1 MLESIQI
8 NKNKLINSYIDTDTD
23 TDTLIGG
30 ELMLLSIIIPIYNS
44 KTYLTKCLSSIVS
57 QLDAD
62 AEIICVDD
70 GSTDGSEVICDEF
83 AVNYDNV
90 KVFHKPNGG
99 VSSARNLGIENASGK
114 YIAWVDSDD
123 YVADNWYSAIK
134 EILLQ
139 DYDIVCFDYFRVGND
154 KPKMMPYGG
163 KSRILNKAAYIAD
176 LTLDDKVLSYLPTR
190 VFKKVLFTELKFPR
204 YISLMEDYSIIHK
217 LFYEAEKIYYL
228 AEPLYFYIIRNGSIS
243 HSVNLGNCF
252 KAMFIAKERYQW
264 LTARGVKVSDVAYLK
279 NYLYFVVA
287 VIKEQ
292 ECDSWKNELELCHQE
307 ISRNIK
313 ALLLSKDVS
322 IKNKVKYV
330 MEYTNTLNTT
340 YKILSFIKFGG
351 G

>member
-1 MLESIQI
+1 
-8 NKNKLINSYIDTDTD
+8 
-23 TDTLIGG
+23 
-30 ELMLLSIIIPIYNS
+30 MLLSIIIPIYNS
-44 KTYLTKCLSSIVS
+44 KQYLNKCLSSIVS
-57 QLDAD
+57 QLDTD

-70 GSTDGSEVICDEF
+70 GSIDGSEGICDEF
-83 AVNYDNV
+83 AANYDNV

-99 VSSARNLGIENASGK
+99 VSSARNLGLENASGK

-139 DYDIVCFDYFRVGND
+139 GYDIVCFDYFRVEND
-154 KPKMMPYGG
+154 KPKKMAYGG
-163 KSRILNKAAYIAD
+163 KSRILNKAAYIAE
-176 LTLDDKVLSYLPTR
+176 LTLDEKVLSYLHTR

-204 YISLMEDYSIIHK
+204 DISLMEDFSIIHK
-217 LFYEAEKIYYL
+217 LFYEADKIYYL
-228 AEPLYFYIIRNGSIS
+228 AEPLYFYVIRNGSIS

-292 ECDSWKNELELCHQE
+292 ECDSWKKELELCHQE
-307 ISRNIK
+307 ISHNIK
-313 ALLLSKDVS
+313 ALLLSKDVRM
-322 IKNKVKYV
+322 KNKVGYV
-330 MEYTNTLNTT
+330 MEYTNMLNIT
-340 YKILSFIKFGG
+340 YKILSLIKFKKGDKP
-351 G
+351 

>member
-1 MLESIQI
+1 
-8 NKNKLINSYIDTDTD
+8 
-23 TDTLIGG
+23 
-30 ELMLLSIIIPIYNS
+30 MLLSIIIPIYNS
-44 KTYLTKCLSSIVS
+44 KLYLNKCISSIVS
-57 QLDAD
+57 QLDTD

-83 AVNYDNV
+83 AANYDNV

-134 EILLQ
+134 EIVLE
-139 DYDIVCFDYFRVGND
+139 DYDIVCFDYFRVEND

-176 LTLDDKVLSYLPTR
+176 LTIDEKVLSYLHTR
-190 VFKKVLFTELKFPR
+190 VFKKCLFTELKFPGD
-204 YISLMEDYSIIHK
+204 ISLMEDYSIIHK
-217 LFYEAEKIYYL
+217 LFYEAETIYYL
-228 AEPLYFYIIRNGSIS
+228 AKPLYFYIIRNDSIS
-243 HSVNLGNCF
+243 HSVHLENCF

-279 NYLYFVVA
+279 HYIYFVVA

-292 ECDSWKNELELCHQE
+292 ECNSWKKELELCHQE

-330 MEYTNTLNTT
+330 MEYTDTLNIT

-351 G
+351 VNHKSLSFNSYVCNYTFVARTGALPC

>member
-1 MLESIQI
+1 
-8 NKNKLINSYIDTDTD
+8 
-23 TDTLIGG
+23 
-30 ELMLLSIIIPIYNS
+30 MLLSIIIPIYNS

-57 QLDAD
+57 QLDTD

-70 GSTDGSEVICDEF
+70 GSTDGSEVICYEF
-83 AVNYDNV
+83 AANYENV

-99 VSSARNLGIENASGK
+99 VSSARNLGLENASGK

-139 DYDIVCFDYFRVGND
+139 DYDIVCFDYFRVEND
-154 KPKMMPYGG
+154 KPKKMAYGG

-176 LTLDDKVLSYLPTR
+176 LTLDDKVLSYLHTR
-190 VFKKVLFTELKFPR
+190 VFKKVLFTDIKFPR
-204 YISLMEDYSIIHK
+204 DISLMEDFSIIHK
-217 LFYEAEKIYYL
+217 LFYEADKIYYL

-243 HSVNLGNCF
+243 NSVNLGNCF

-264 LTARGVKVSDVAYLK
+264 LTARGIKVSDVAYLK
-279 NYLYFVVA
+279 HYLYFVVA

-292 ECDSWKNELELCHQE
+292 ECDNWKNELALCHQE
-307 ISRNIK
+307 ISRNITS
-313 ALLLSKDVS
+313 LLFSNDVS

-330 MEYTNTLNTT
+330 MEYTNTLNIA
-340 YKILSFIKFGG
+340 YKILYFIKFGG
-351 G
+351 VKVYPLTIM

>member
-1 MLESIQI
+1 M
-8 NKNKLINSYIDTDTD
+8 
-23 TDTLIGG
+23 
-30 ELMLLSIIIPIYNS
+30 
-44 KTYLTKCLSSIVS
+44 
-57 QLDAD
+57 
-62 AEIICVDD
+62 
-70 GSTDGSEVICDEF
+70 
-83 AVNYDNV
+83 
-90 KVFHKPNGG
+90 
-99 VSSARNLGIENASGK
+99 
-114 YIAWVDSDD
+114 
-123 YVADNWYSAIK
+123 
-134 EILLQ
+134 Q
-139 DYDIVCFDYFRVGND
+139 DYDIVCFDYFRVEND
-154 KPKMMPYGG
+154 RSKKMAYGG
-163 KSRILNKAAYIAD
+163 KSRILNKAAYIAE
-176 LTLDDKVLSYLPTR
+176 LTLDEKVLSYLHTR

-204 YISLMEDYSIIHK
+204 DISLMEDYSIIHK

-351 G
+351 VNHKSLSFNSYVGNYNFAARTGALPC

>member
-1 MLESIQI
+1 
-8 NKNKLINSYIDTDTD
+8 
-23 TDTLIGG
+23 
-30 ELMLLSIIIPIYNS
+30 MLLSIIIPIYNS
-44 KTYLTKCLSSIVS
+44 KQYLNKCISSIVS
-57 QLDAD
+57 QLDTY

-70 GSTDGSEVICDEF
+70 GSTDGSEVICDKF
-83 AVNYDNV
+83 AANYDNV

-99 VSSARNLGIENASGK
+99 VSSARNLGLENASGK

-139 DYDIVCFDYFRVGND
+139 DYDIVCFDYFRVEND

-176 LTLDDKVLSYLPTR
+176 LTLDDKVSSYLHTR
-190 VFKKVLFTELKFPR
+190 VFKKVLFTELKFPGD
-204 YISLMEDYSIIHK
+204 ISLMEDYSIIHK

-279 NYLYFVVA
+279 HYIYFVVA

-292 ECDSWKNELELCHQE
+292 ECDSWKKELKLCHKE

-322 IKNKVKYV
+322 MKNKVKYV
-330 MEYTNTLNTT
+330 MEYTNTLNIT

-351 G
+351 VNHKSLSFNSYVGNYTFAARTGALPC

>member
-1 MLESIQI
+1 
-8 NKNKLINSYIDTDTD
+8 
-23 TDTLIGG
+23 
-30 ELMLLSIIIPIYNS
+30 MLLSIIIPIYNS
-44 KTYLTKCLSSIVS
+44 KLYLNKCISSIVS
-57 QLDAD
+57 QLDTD

-83 AVNYDNV
+83 AANYDNV

-99 VSSARNLGIENASGK
+99 VSSARNLGLENASGK

-123 YVADNWYSAIK
+123 YVADNWYLAIK

-139 DYDIVCFDYFRVGND
+139 DYDIVCFDYFRVEND
-154 KPKMMPYGG
+154 RSKKMAYGG
-163 KSRILNKAAYIAD
+163 KSRILNKAAYIAE
-176 LTLDDKVLSYLPTR
+176 LTLDEKVLSYLPTR

-204 YISLMEDYSIIHK
+204 DISLMEDYSIIHK
-217 LFYEAEKIYYL
+217 LFYDAEKIYYL
-228 AEPLYFYIIRNGSIS
+228 AEPLYFYIIRNDSVS
-243 HSVNLGNCF
+243 HSVHLGNCF

-279 NYLYFVVA
+279 HYIYFVVA

-292 ECDSWKNELELCHQE
+292 ECDSWKKELELCHQE
-307 ISRNIK
+307 ISLNIK

-330 MEYTNTLNTT
+330 MEYTNTLNIA
-340 YKILSFIKFGG
+340 YKILSFVKFGG
-351 G
+351 GVNHKSLSFNSYVSSYTFVARSGALPC